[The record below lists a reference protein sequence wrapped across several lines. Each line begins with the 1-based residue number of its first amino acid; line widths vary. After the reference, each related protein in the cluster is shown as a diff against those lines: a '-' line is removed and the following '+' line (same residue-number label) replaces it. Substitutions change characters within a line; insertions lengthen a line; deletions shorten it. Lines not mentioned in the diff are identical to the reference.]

1 MWRPTTMSEEDQE
14 RLEDYKGPGRYK
26 ATSQASSCLQLPLFA
41 LLWQEN
47 LVLPNA
53 LNFLL
58 EEIQVECGLMLD
70 FCISLF
76 QVYCACYNTGNIL
89 HISSISALQAL
100 QCIPVIVISVFM
112 VEARS
117 FQCARYANRSQ
128 STARKPSPYYR

>member
-1 MWRPTTMSEEDQE
+1 MSEEDQE

-76 QVYCACYNTGNIL
+76 QVYCACYNTGNIFA
-89 HISSISALQAL
+89 HIFYQRFTSVAVHSCNRYQRFHGRSSVLSMRQV
-100 QCIPVIVISVFM
+100 C
-112 VEARS
+112 
-117 FQCARYANRSQ
+117 
-128 STARKPSPYYR
+128 